1 MGAKTPAKPVLERL
15 CCVSKKLCNFSLLL
29 PSATLY
35 LCCARSELLFFFLF
49 SFCLSSWISWRA
61 HNVENRPEKIYARQR
76 SFTHTQYCALRSE
89 GKDKRMD
96 SLCSEMTNDLALRF
110 QRFEK
115 PKGLVDLQMYF
126 PR

>member
-1 MGAKTPAKPVLERL
+1 MGAKPPAKPVLERL
-15 CCVSKKLCNFSLLL
+15 CCVLKKLCNFSLLL

-49 SFCLSSWISWRA
+49 SVCLSSLISWRA
-61 HNVENRPEKIYARQR
+61 HNVEKRPEKIYVRQR
-76 SFTHTQYCALRSE
+76 SFTHTQYCALMYE

-96 SLCSEMTNDLALRF
+96 SSCSEMTNDLALRF
-110 QRFEK
+110 QKYFG
-115 PKGLVDLQMYF
+115 PKGLVDLQIHF